1 MIARKLFFPLLF
13 FILLHVPKVAHS
25 KLQKAFIDLNTTAFT
40 KKGFIPLKG
49 EWIFYWN
56 KLLSPQ
62 DLKNNELLQSGTFFK
77 APGHWTDKRNGSLP
91 RFGYGTFI
99 LNVKGAPKETELT
112 LTLKDISSSF
122 QVFIAQRDE
131 VKSLG
136 GKGKVGPK
144 KEDSIPEYGQFVKSF
159 KVKDSSFTIFI
170 HLANFHH
177 KKGGLNKLPRLGL
190 KTKIQNQL
198 KTENYQFF
206 FFLFLFLI
214 ICVNHFIIF
223 FQRREDK
230 ESLWFALFCFLLMVR
245 TLSLESLYESIF
257 FSAPST
263 LAFNVNYKI
272 RYMTFILSAPVFINF
287 LKYLFT
293 DHIHTPVLK
302 WLWRTT
308 LVGVLII
315 ILTPVHIFTEIQDF
329 FQIVLILS
337 VIYLLTQ
344 ITRATIQKTP
354 FAKICLL
361 GIFLLGIGVV
371 WDIIVARNDLSHF
384 TTSIFIF
391 IQSYII
397 SKKFSLAFGLVE
409 KLNVELEEKVKE
421 RTKEI
426 STLLNNL
433 ESSIFSVTKD
443 LQVVTPFS
451 QYSYTLFK
459 RDIEGLNVFD
469 FLFIPIEKGSRRYE
483 EMSGYFEAVFGDD
496 ELNYSFIEANFLQN
510 IVLSDSERPEGRSL
524 KISYTPLYDHNGLVQ
539 RLMFIVEDIT
549 EFEKF
554 YSEAKNDQLSY
565 NFIKEVLTIEN
576 KKQLVNALS
585 SSIQSGIQSLSDLLT
600 EKKDS
605 VQNDYFLKSYKKTIE
620 KIIKD
625 VELMPLLN
633 ERIHIKTADFDYT
646 SLLGEK
652 EYGRKELEDNLNY
665 QIEVTDKINDV
676 VEYLVVY
683 GNVVK
688 LFYPV
693 KFDMPFDKIIKDKVH
708 NLNKSLNSIFEK
720 AFQVKNTSEI
730 NKETLA
736 RISQQAKNHE
746 GFDQFM
752 ALVQQKTK
760 FISLLLKACNKNE
773 ASKTFSA
780 LANLFKQM
788 PPQEKLNETDLNQK
802 LIIPFKE
809 MKKLHLDTAELS

>member
-1 MIARKLFFPLLF
+1 MNPKKLFLPFLLF
-13 FILLHVPKVAHS
+13 IFLSLPNITYS
-25 KLQKAFIDLNTTAFT
+25 KAANGFIDLKSLDFS
-40 KKGFIPLKG
+40 KKEFVALKDG
-49 EWIFYWN
+49 WTFYWQR
-56 KLLSPQ
+56 LLSPE
-62 DLKNNELLQSGTFFK
+62 DLKNKQLLKSGTPFK
-77 APGHWTDKRNGSLP
+77 APGHWTDKINGSLP
-91 RFGYGTFI
+91 SFGYGTF
-99 LNVKGAPKETELT
+99 LLQVKGAPKATDLT

-122 QVFIAQRDE
+122 QIFIVQEGKAS
-131 VKSLG
+131 SLG
-136 GKGKVGPK
+136 GKGKAGPTK
-144 KEDSIPEYGQFVKSF
+144 KDSIPEYGQFVSHF
-159 KVKDSSFTIFI
+159 QVKDSSFAILI

-177 KKGGLNKLPRLGL
+177 KKGGLNKLPKLGL
-190 KTKIQNQL
+190 KKNAQDQL

-230 ESLWFALFCFLLMVR
+230 ESFWFAVFCFLLMIR
-245 TLSLESLYESIF
+245 TLSLESHFESIF
-257 FSAPST
+257 FSAPSP

-272 RYMTFILSAPVFINF
+272 RYMTFILSAPIFINF

-293 DHIHTPVLK
+293 NHIHDLVLK

-308 LVGVLII
+308 LIGVLII
-315 ILTPVHIFTEIQDF
+315 LLTPVYIFTEIQDF

-337 VIYLLTQ
+337 VIYLIVQ

-354 FAKICLL
+354 FARICLL
-361 GIFLLGIGVV
+361 GISLLGIGVI

-397 SKKFSLAFGLVE
+397 SKKFSLAFGLAE
-409 KLNVELEEKVKE
+409 KLNIELEEKVKE

-433 ESSIFSVTKD
+433 ETSIFSVKKD
-443 LQVVTPFS
+443 LKVMPPFS
-451 QYSYTLFK
+451 QYSHTLFK

-469 FLFIPIEKGSRRYE
+469 FLFIPIEKGSRRYK
-483 EMSGYFEAVFGDD
+483 EMSRCFESVFGDD
-496 ELNYSFIEANFLQN
+496 ELNYSFVEANFLQN

-524 KISYTPLYDHNGLVQ
+524 KISYTPLYDQNGLVE

-576 KKQLVNALS
+576 KKDLVSALS
-585 SSIQSGIQSLSDLLT
+585 ASIQSGIESLSDLLT
-600 EKKDS
+600 EKKDG
-605 VQNDYFLKSYKKTIE
+605 VENDYFLKSYKSTIE

-625 VELMPLLN
+625 VKLMPLLN

-646 SLLGEK
+646 SLLGEE
-652 EYGRKELEDNLNY
+652 EYGQKKLEDNLNY
-665 QIEVTDKINDV
+665 QIEVADKINDI
-676 VEYLVVY
+676 VEYLIVY

-693 KFDMPFDKIIKDKVH
+693 KFEMPLNEIIKDKIL
-708 NLNKSLNSIFEK
+708 NLNALLTSIFEK
-720 AFQVKNTSEI
+720 KFQVEDTEKI
-730 NKETLA
+730 NKDVLA
-736 RISQQAKNHE
+736 KIAQQAKKE
-746 GFDQFM
+746 QGFDQFI
-752 ALVQQKTK
+752 ALIQQKTK
-760 FISLLLKACNKNE
+760 FISLLLKANE
-773 ASKTFSA
+773 KDEAAKTFST

-802 LIIPFKE
+802 LVIPFKDF
-809 MKKLHLDTAELS
+809 KKVHLDLTNLS